1 MALVAT
7 LVEFKAWLR
16 YGSGTSDDLKLTDVL
31 TSASEW
37 VEWRGNTLLAVTS
50 VTESLR
56 TRGWSMQPSKMP
68 LVTVTSITPEESSTP
83 MAATAYKVDTTNH
96 LIRFYRGV
104 APGWY
109 TVVYTAG
116 HATIPY
122 RLKNAGLELARHLWL
137 TQNGSTGRGRTD
149 DDIPTPMGFAVP
161 RRVDELMGSIPTA
174 VLGFA

>member
-7 LVEFKAWLR
+7 LPEFKAWLR
-16 YGSGTSDDLKLTDVL
+16 YGSGATDDAKLTDVL

-37 VEWRGNTLLAVTS
+37 VEWRANTLLAVAS

-56 TRGWSMQPSKMP
+56 TRGWSLQPSKLP
-68 LVTVTSITPEESSTP
+68 LVTVTSITREESSTALD
-83 MAATAYKVDTTNH
+83 AASYKVDTTNQ

-104 APGWY
+104 VPGWY
-109 TVVYTAG
+109 TLVYTAG
-116 HATIPY
+116 LAAVPY
-122 RLKNAGLELARHLWL
+122 RMKNAGLELARHLWL

-161 RRVDELMGSIPTA
+161 RRVDELMESIPT
-174 VLGFA
+174 VPLGFA

>member
-16 YGSGTSDDLKLTDVL
+16 YSGSADDAKLTDVL

-37 VEWRGNTLLAVTS
+37 VEWRGNTLLAVDT
-50 VTESLR
+50 VTEILH
-56 TRGWSMQPSKMP
+56 TRGWSLQPSKMP
-68 LVTVTSITPEESSTP
+68 LVTVTSITREGSSSAI
-83 MAATAYKVDTTNH
+83 AATAYRVDTTNH
-96 LIRFYRGV
+96 LIRFPSGV

-116 HATIPY
+116 QAAIPS

-137 TQNGSTGRGRTD
+137 TQNGSVGRGRND

-161 RRVDELMGSIPTA
+161 RRVDELMMSIPTSPM
-174 VLGFA
+174 GFA